1 MDALDSLIAAL
12 PGGTVSTH
20 HGELAVHAR
29 DRWALAVLRDRR
41 GDRVPPAVA
50 LAFPKST
57 EDVAVILRWAEET
70 GTPVVTRG
78 GATGRSG
85 GAQAVKHS
93 IVVDLSRMNRIV
105 SIDDVSQTVT
115 VEAGVRGNELEAALA
130 RRGLTTG
137 HDVGLMELSTV
148 GGWIAS
154 ASAGTASAGYGTVG
168 DLLIGLTVALPGGA
182 VLEARAVP
190 RTGAGPD
197 LRRLFI
203 GSEGILGIITLATLR
218 ASRLPTGLSWEA
230 FRPQSFE
237 TGAALVREIMQRG
250 YHPLVIQLMDGAEAA
265 SAIQAAHYEGGALVV
280 VGFDTAGPAADTR
293 RMELKALA
301 RDLGARPVG
310 ADAAESWWDHRHD
323 GAEAAGEAGAL
334 GPGAIADSFDVAAV
348 WRFEGMPP
356 DFHAD
361 WLRVAAEESFH
372 FTLLADHLA
381 SLGLLF
387 ILATLASG
395 LVGRRSRGGGT
406 LRRGMARCRGR
417 VPSGGRHNGSSSGR
431 RPVEGSLPRRGD
443 RGDRTPRADAN
454 QGSPR
459 PRMDPQPRQG
469 HPRGA
474 EARRRGPAGMMAR

>member
-1 MDALDSLIAAL
+1 VDALDSLIAAL

-93 IVVDLSRMNRIV
+93 IVVDLARMNRIV

-203 GSEGILGIITLATLR
+203 GSEGILGFTPLAPLR

-323 GAEAAGEAGAL
+323 GAEAAGEAGGL
-334 GPGAIADSFDVAAV
+334 GPGAVADSFDVAAV
-348 WRFEGMPP
+348 WRHVPRLYEEIR
-356 DFHAD
+356 DALLDHAEAATCRLAHAD
-361 WLRVAAEESFH
+361 PSGAALQFSFVLRAGDDREVEERYGDAWRDAVAACH
-372 FTLLADHLA
+372 RAGGTMAHHQGV
-381 SLGLLF
+381 GLLKAPF
-387 ILATLASG
+387 LEEEVGATGLHALTRIKEALDPAWILNPG
-395 LVGRRSRGGGT
+395 KVIPGERKRDDEG
-406 LRRGMARCRGR
+406 
-417 VPSGGRHNGSSSGR
+417 
-431 RPVEGSLPRRGD
+431 RPV
-443 RGDRTPRADAN
+443 
-454 QGSPR
+454 
-459 PRMDPQPRQG
+459 
-469 HPRGA
+469 
-474 EARRRGPAGMMAR
+474 